1 MKQLLSSG
9 ASLDVTV
16 ADIKTGYRLF
26 TAIVRAFKL
35 HGIELTIRKEFNLK
49 QLLEDNQGELIN
61 GFLDII
67 TSEAVHTV
75 LLECGQRA
83 VYFAKDGKTAKVSD
97 DLFENLDYRAD
108 YFEVLKVIAIENLRP
123 FFPQAL
129 SGF

>member
-9 ASLDVTV
+9 ASIEVTV

-49 QLLEDNQGELIN
+49 QLLDDNQGELIN

-67 TSEAVHTV
+67 TSEAVHDV
-75 LLECGQRA
+75 LFECGKRA
-83 VYFAKDGKTAKVSD
+83 VYFAKDGKTAKVTEE
-97 DLFENLDYRAD
+97 LFENIDYRAD

-123 FFPQAL
+123 FFPEAL

>member
-61 GFLDII
+61 GFLDIV
-67 TSEAVHTV
+67 TSEAVHDV